1 MFITQLLAGTTPGNI
16 LKVWGMTLISAEAK
30 SIGSRS
36 RILVVETSLG
46 EKAYKRFEALISYN
60 VLQSDIEGIEDPDP
74 QAGQSRALL
83 DNMSRGFRLHAALS
97 APRILCLPYAVQV
110 TAQRV
115 VLR

>member
-1 MFITQLLAGTTPGNI
+1 MFVTQLSAGTTPGNV
-16 LKVWGMTLISAEAK
+16 LKVWG
-30 SIGSRS
+30 R
-36 RILVVETSLG
+36 TSLG
-46 EKAYKRFEALISYN
+46 EKAYKRFKALISYN
-60 VLQSDIEGIEDPDP
+60 VLQSDIEGIEDPDS

-83 DNMSRGFRLHAALS
+83 DNMSWDLRLHAALS

>member
-1 MFITQLLAGTTPGNI
+1 MFVTQLSAGTTPRNV
-16 LKVWGMTLISAEAK
+16 LRVWGTPLISAEAK

-36 RILVVETSLG
+36 RILVVETSLS
-46 EKAYKRFEALISYN
+46 EKAYKRFKTLISYN
-60 VLQSDIEGIEDPDP
+60 VLQSDIEGIEDPDS
-74 QAGQSRALL
+74 QAGQSRAFL
-83 DNMSRGFRLHAALS
+83 DNMSRGLRLHAALS